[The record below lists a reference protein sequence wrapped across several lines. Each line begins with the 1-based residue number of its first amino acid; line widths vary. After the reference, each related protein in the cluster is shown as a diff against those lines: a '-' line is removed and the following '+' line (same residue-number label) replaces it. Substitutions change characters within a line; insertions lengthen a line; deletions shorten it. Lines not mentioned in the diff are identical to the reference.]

1 MSLYPKAMDELIKNL
16 SNLPTIGRK
25 SARRLAYRIIDM
37 DQKKVDEL
45 VESIV
50 NVKAN
55 IRPCANCGNLT
66 DKKLCDIC
74 SNQKRDNSV
83 ITVVED
89 SMNVISI
96 EKTGEYNGKYHV
108 LGGLLSPRDNIAP
121 QDLNLENL
129 FLRCKKDYVKEVI
142 LALSPTTNGDLTT
155 NFIIEVLKNEEYNVK
170 ISRIAMGVPL
180 GANLEYY
187 DEMSLYKAILD
198 RREIK

>member
-1 MSLYPKAMDELIKNL
+1 MDELIKNL

-25 SARRLAYRIIDM
+25 SAKRLAYRIIDM
-37 DQKKVDEL
+37 DPKKVDEL

-50 NVKAN
+50 NVKTN

-96 EKTGEYNGKYHV
+96 EKTGEYNGK
-108 LGGLLSPRDNIAP
+108 
-121 QDLNLENL
+121 
-129 FLRCKKDYVKEVI
+129 
-142 LALSPTTNGDLTT
+142 
-155 NFIIEVLKNEEYNVK
+155 
-170 ISRIAMGVPL
+170 
-180 GANLEYY
+180 
-187 DEMSLYKAILD
+187 
-198 RREIK
+198 